1 MQTLDLAN
9 STRLESFKKIWR
21 AMPFDNYEFMHL
33 KLLKK
38 QLREALHGK
47 DKVDSNSNGNQ
58 LNEINKQDSNFVLN
72 VPKDSET
79 QVIRVE
85 KKMEQQE
92 KQFQA
97 PSTPQTPGFD
107 VQALQS
113 GGPQKLQK
121 IVSKDSQKS
130 GVSSSSKVI
139 CHENLKLIQNQNSN
153 KFRKTTAERHQRQ
166 AIYPNGEDGPEQV
179 SDCDTI
185 MSMTNIP
192 HINPV

>member
-1 MQTLDLAN
+1 
-9 STRLESFKKIWR
+9 
-21 AMPFDNYEFMHL
+21 MPFDNYEFMHL

-79 QVIRVE
+79 QVIKVE

-121 IVSKDSQKS
+121 IVSKDSQK
-130 GVSSSSKVI
+130 KW
-139 CHENLKLIQNQNSN
+139 
-153 KFRKTTAERHQRQ
+153 RKQ
-166 AIYPNGEDGPEQV
+166 
-179 SDCDTI
+179 
-185 MSMTNIP
+185 
-192 HINPV
+192 